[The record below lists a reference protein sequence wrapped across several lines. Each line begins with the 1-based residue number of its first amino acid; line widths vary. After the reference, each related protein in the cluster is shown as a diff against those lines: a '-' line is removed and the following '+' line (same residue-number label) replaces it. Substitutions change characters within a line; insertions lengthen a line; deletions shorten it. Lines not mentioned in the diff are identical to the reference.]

1 MTVTVSRAGF
11 VKLAGAFAGTLALGL
26 ANDPSAEAAR
36 AAAPAGG
43 DGFSPNVWLRIDP
56 DDLVTV
62 SLNKS
67 EMGQGVAT
75 GLPTLIA
82 EELDAPLSQVR
93 VAFAPAGPEYIYPG
107 TGRMSTGGS
116 TSMRDSYLILR
127 RAGATARAMLVAAA
141 AKQWG
146 ADPAH
151 LETENGAVIDRAAN
165 RRASYGSLTAAAAA
179 LSVPDHVELKDP
191 ARFRLIGNPATTR
204 LDVPE
209 KVDGSV
215 KYGMDVKV
223 PGMRYAAI
231 ARSPVFG
238 GTVGTFDSSKAR
250 AVKGVQQIVEVPSG
264 IAVVADNTWA
274 AFQGRDA
281 LVIQW
286 DEGANANLN
295 SETMFA
301 ESEKI
306 ARDRSQWQTMLQ
318 RGNADAAHG
327 KVVEA
332 LYRGPFLAH
341 ATMEPMN
348 ATADVRDDSCEVWAS
363 NQVPTLCQSTAA
375 RVTGLPLEK
384 CIIHTTMLGGGFGR
398 RLQADY
404 VEEAVSVSKQIQ
416 APVKV
421 VWSREDDMQH
431 DFYRPMSVN
440 AVRGVLDEHGT
451 LVALSHTV
459 VAESLSRLA
468 RPGAKGPDGAA
479 RNGVTDIPYT
489 MPNYTA
495 AYGEYEHGIP
505 VGSWRAPDANWNT
518 FVTEAF
524 VDELAHAAGKD
535 PVAFRLAMLP
545 PDSAAAQCLRT
556 AAERAQWGKPHGTGI
571 HQGVAVMVWNGSI
584 GALIADVSMQDGMP
598 KVHHVSAVVH
608 VGTVVNPQIVVAQT
622 QSAINYG
629 LSAALTGK
637 ITLKNGRVEQS
648 NFDSFTV
655 LHMREAPTIDVY
667 ALPSHEPPTGIGEL
681 GLPGIAPAVAA
692 AVFAATGKRIRT
704 LPFSDALA

>member
-1 MTVTVSRAGF
+1 MTATISRGGF

-26 ANDPSAEAAR
+26 VDDRSAS
-36 AAAPAGG
+36 AAAAAAENAA
-43 DGFSPNVWLRIDP
+43 DGFSPNVWLRIEP
-56 DDLVTV
+56 DGLVTV

-82 EELDAPLSQVR
+82 EELDVPLSQVR

-107 TGRMSTGGS
+107 AGRMSTGGS
-116 TSMRDSYLILR
+116 TSMRDSWPILR

-141 AKQWG
+141 AKRWG

-151 LETENGAVIDRAAN
+151 LETQDGAVIDRAGN
-165 RRASYGSLTAAAAA
+165 RRATYGSLTAAAATLA
-179 LSVPDHVELKDP
+179 VPENVELKDP
-191 ARFRLIGNPATTR
+191 ARFRLIGNASVVRT
-204 LDVPE
+204 DVPE

-215 KYGMDVKV
+215 RYGMDVKV
-223 PGMRYAAI
+223 PGMKYAAI

-238 GTVGTFDSSKAR
+238 GKVKTFDSSKAR
-250 AVKGVQQIVEVPSG
+250 AVHGVQTVVVVPSG

-281 LVIQW
+281 LVVEW
-286 DEGANANLN
+286 DEGPNANL
-295 SETMFA
+295 STEQMFA
-301 ESEKI
+301 ESEQI
-306 ARDRSQWQTMLQ
+306 ARDSSKWQTMLQ

-398 RLQADY
+398 RLQSDY
-404 VEEAVSVSKQIQ
+404 VEEAVNVSKQIK

-421 VWSREDDMQH
+421 VWTREDDIQH
-431 DFYRPMSVN
+431 DWYRPMSVN
-440 AVRGVLDEHGT
+440 AMRGVLDGHGN
-451 LVALSHTV
+451 LVALRHVV
-459 VAESLSRLA
+459 VAESITRLSR
-468 RPGAKGPDGAA
+468 PGTKGPDGAA

-489 MPNYTA
+489 FPNYTA

-524 VDELAHAAGKD
+524 IDELAHEAGKD

-545 PDSAAAQCLRT
+545 PESAAAQCLRA
-556 AAERAQWGKPHGTGI
+556 AAERGRWGKPRGAGV

-584 GALIADVSMQDGMP
+584 GALVADVSMQDGMP

-608 VGTVVNPQIVVAQT
+608 IGTVVNPQIVVAQT

-637 ITLKNGRVEQS
+637 ITFKNGRVEQS

-655 LHMREAPTIDVY
+655 LHLKDAPTIDVY

-692 AVFAATGKRIRT
+692 AVFSATGKRIRT

>member
-1 MTVTVSRAGF
+1 MTATVSRAGF

-26 ANDPSAEAAR
+26 VEERASAS
-36 AAAPAGG
+36 APATNGAN
-43 DGFSPNVWLRIDP
+43 GFSPNVWLRVQP
-56 DDLVTV
+56 DGLVTV

-82 EELDAPLSQVR
+82 EELDVPLAQVR
-93 VAFAPAGPEYIYPG
+93 VAFAQAAPEYIYPG
-107 TGRMSTGGS
+107 ATRMGSGGS
-116 TSMRDSYLILR
+116 TSMRDSWLILR
-127 RAGATARAMLVAAA
+127 RAGATARTMLVAAA
-141 AKQWG
+141 AKRWNV
-146 ADPAH
+146 DPAR
-151 LETENGAVIDRAAN
+151 LETQDGAVIDRAGN
-165 RRASYGSLTAAAAA
+165 RRATYGSLTADAAA
-179 LSVPDHVELKDP
+179 LAVPDHVALKDP
-191 ARFRLIGNPATTR
+191 ARFRLIGNASVVRT
-204 LDVPE
+204 DVPA
-209 KVDGSV
+209 KVDGSAR
-215 KYGMDVKV
+215 YGMDVQL
-223 PGMRYAAI
+223 PGMKYAAI

-238 GTVGTFDSSKAR
+238 GKVRRFDSTKAR
-250 AVKGVQQIVEVPSG
+250 AVPGVQTIAEVPSG
-264 IAVVADNTWA
+264 IAVVADNTWS

-281 LVIQW
+281 LVVEW
-286 DEGANANLN
+286 DVGENANLS
-295 SETMFA
+295 SEQMFA
-301 ESEKI
+301 ESERI
-306 ARDRSQWQTMLQ
+306 ARDPSKWQSMLQ
-318 RGNADAAHG
+318 RGDVGSAHG
-327 KVVEA
+327 KVIEA

-348 ATADVRDDSCEVWAS
+348 ATADVRADGCEVWAS

-384 CIIHTTMLGGGFGR
+384 CVVHTTMLGGGFGR

-404 VEEAVSVSKQIQ
+404 VEEAVWVSKQIQ

-421 VWSREDDMQH
+421 VWSREDDIQH

-440 AVRGVLDEHGT
+440 AMHGVLDDRGN
-451 LVALSHTV
+451 LVALRHVV
-459 VAESLSRLA
+459 VAESITRLSR
-468 RPGAKGPDGAA
+468 PGSTGPDGAA

-489 MPNYTA
+489 FPNYTA

-524 VDELAHAAGKD
+524 IDELAHAAGKD

-545 PDSAAAQCLRT
+545 ADSVAAQCLRE
-556 AAERAQWGKPHGTGI
+556 AAQRGQWGKPRGAGI
-571 HQGVAVMVWNGSI
+571 HQGVAVMVWNGST
-584 GALIADVSMQDGMP
+584 GALAADVSMQDGMP
-598 KVHHVSAVVH
+598 KVHRVSAVVH

-637 ITLKNGRVEQS
+637 ITFKSGRVEQS

-655 LHMREAPTIDVY
+655 LHLKDAPVIDVY

-692 AVFAATGKRIRT
+692 AVFSATGKRVRT